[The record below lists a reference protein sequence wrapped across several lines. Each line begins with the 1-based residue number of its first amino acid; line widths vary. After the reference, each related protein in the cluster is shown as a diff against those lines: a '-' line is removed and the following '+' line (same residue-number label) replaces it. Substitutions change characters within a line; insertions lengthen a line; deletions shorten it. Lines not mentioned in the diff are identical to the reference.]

1 MEGEGSERSLTPAT
15 PSTIPHNMKIREN
28 TCEFIVQDT
37 RLLEY
42 QSSGLL
48 YIIVQSKLDGARLLE
63 YPKAYFFIF

>member
-1 MEGEGSERSLTPAT
+1 MEGEGSGRSLTPAT

-48 YIIVQSKLDGARLLE
+48 VQPKLDGARLLE
-63 YPKAYFFIF
+63 YPKVY